1 MLPRICSRMTECILT
16 RTESADRNSASA
28 DSDGEHSLRN
38 ISDLVGRRFDAVRR
52 AADLLREHGL
62 LEESR

>member
-1 MLPRICSRMTECILT
+1 MYINQNR
-16 RTESADRNSASA
+16 SADRSSASA
-28 DSDGEHSLRN
+28 DSDGEHSLLN